1 MISKDDV
8 KKLANLAR
16 IKLTPEEEEKFAK
29 DMESI
34 LGYVTQIQNVS
45 DTVDARGS
53 EKVKN
58 TLREDTMPHE
68 SGIHTEAILA
78 EAPKRKG
85 DYVQVKKILGGG
97 GEA

>member
-16 IKLTPEEEEKFAK
+16 IKLTSEEEEKFAK
-29 DMESI
+29 DMENI

-45 DTVDARGS
+45 GTVDARGT

-58 TLREDTMPHE
+58 ALREDNAPHE

-97 GEA
+97 GDA

>member
-29 DMESI
+29 DMENI

-58 TLREDTMPHE
+58 ALRDDNQPHE
-68 SGIHTEAILA
+68 SGIHTEAILE

-97 GEA
+97 GDA